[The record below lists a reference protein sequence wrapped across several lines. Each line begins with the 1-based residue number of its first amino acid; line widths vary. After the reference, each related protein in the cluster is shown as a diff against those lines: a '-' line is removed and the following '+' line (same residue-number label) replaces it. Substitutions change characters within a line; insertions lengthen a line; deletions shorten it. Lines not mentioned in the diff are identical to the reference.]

1 MILGWRIEKRSL
13 NDKRCISMAAQ
24 KRAVIFIVHYENYY

>member
-1 MILGWRIEKRSL
+1 MAAMAL
-13 NDKRCISMAAQ
+13 NKIYLTMAAQ